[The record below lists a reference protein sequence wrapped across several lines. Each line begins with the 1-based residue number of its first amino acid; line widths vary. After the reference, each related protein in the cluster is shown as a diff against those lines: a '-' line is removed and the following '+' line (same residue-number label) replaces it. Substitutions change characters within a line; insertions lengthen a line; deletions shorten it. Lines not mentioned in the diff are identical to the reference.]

1 MTTLDPGVTG
11 RRCRTGARKAVKR
24 RKVRAPSE
32 PLTIS
37 VPEAGRKYFGLSRT
51 GSYDAADRGDIPTIQ
66 VGKLRRV
73 PVRVME
79 RMLDEAGKPERKAT
93 AA

>member
-1 MTTLDPGVTG
+1 MS
-11 RRCRTGARKAVKR
+11 RSQSARKKARPQKG
-24 RKVRAPSE
+24 E
-32 PLTIS
+32 PLTLS

-73 PVRVME
+73 PVRAME
-79 RMLDEAGKPERKAT
+79 RLLDEASKRE
-93 AA
+93 AASA

>member
-1 MTTLDPGVTG
+1 MSIQGQPG
-11 RRCRTGARKAVKR
+11 RKKARPRKAD
-24 RKVRAPSE
+24 E
-32 PLTIS
+32 PLTLS

-66 VGKLRRV
+66 IGKLRRV
-73 PVRVME
+73 PVRAME
-79 RMLDEAGKPERKAT
+79 RMLDEAGKCEAT